1 MRDFLPVTS
10 YAGFCSRQ
18 SIGKPVTRLAC
29 SLPLYDG
36 LGLHPRHSALAGRR
50 TADWRGTFARMRW
63 AIAIPQYVRDG
74 TFDPGGLRAYLA
86 RAEELGF
93 ASAWTQENLLGAMPV
108 ISPLELMSYAAACT
122 ERLRLGCA
130 VFVSPLHTPV
140 HLAKSLASLDQ
151 LSRGRIEVGLGV
163 GGGFRDF
170 AAFGLDN
177 AHLVTRFTE
186 GVAMMKALW
195 TEEAV
200 TFPGRFWQTEGVRM
214 EPKPFQ
220 KPHPPVWF
228 GGSHPD
234 ALRRTVR
241 LADGFFGAGS
251 TSTTDFAAQ
260 VGVLR
265 AELERV
271 GRAPAGYPVAK
282 RVYLAVDD
290 DRTGPARA
298 SQLSSTGCTA
308 TTGCGTWRSG
318 WRSTARPT
326 RSPPGYGP

>member
-1 MRDFLPVTS
+1 V
-10 YAGFCSRQ
+10 
-18 SIGKPVTRLAC
+18 
-29 SLPLYDG
+29 
-36 LGLHPRHSALAGRR
+36 
-50 TADWRGTFARMRW
+50 RW

-74 TFDPGGLRAYLA
+74 TFDPGGLRAYLT

-93 ASAWTQENLLGAMPV
+93 ESAWTQENVLGAMPV

-130 VFVSPLHTPV
+130 VFVSPLHIPL

-151 LSRGRIEVGLGV
+151 LSRGRVEVGLGV

-177 AHLVTRFTE
+177 AHLATRFTE
-186 GVAMMKALW
+186 GLAMMKALW
-195 TEEAV
+195 TEDAV
-200 TFPGRFWQTEGVRM
+200 TFAGRFWQTEGARM

-228 GGSHPD
+228 GGSHPG

-251 TSTTDFAAQ
+251 TSTADFAAQ
-260 VGVLR
+260 VVVLR

-271 GRAPAGYPVAK
+271 GRDPAGFPVAK

-290 DRTGPARA
+290 DPDRARQGLA
-298 SQLSSTGCTA
+298 TELDRLYGHFGLRDMEERVAVYGRPDTVVAGLRGVAAAGAELIQLNAMFDHTA
-308 TTGCGTWRSG
+308 QMERL
-318 WRSTARPT
+318 AADVLPHL
-326 RSPPGYGP
+326 